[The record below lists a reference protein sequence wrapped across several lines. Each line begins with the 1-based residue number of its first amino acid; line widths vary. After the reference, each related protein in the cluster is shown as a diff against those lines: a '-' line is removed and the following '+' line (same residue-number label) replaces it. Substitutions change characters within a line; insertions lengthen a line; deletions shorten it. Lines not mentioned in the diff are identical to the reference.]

1 MSILVRHR
9 DAAAPPP
16 PAAIAV
22 YFRQRHGSIAEL
34 TPADLLH
41 NERLWAGICGR
52 EPAAAGQ
59 DGGEAGSPAPSEG
72 SPLSRTKMAVC
83 EECGGEFRSQRSTA
97 RFCSQACQKRARR
110 AA

>member
-1 MSILVRHR
+1 MSSAR
-9 DAAAPPP
+9 AEPCPPT
-16 PAAIAV
+16 PAAIAA
-22 YFRQRHGSIAEL
+22 YFRQRHGSLAEL
-34 TPADLLH
+34 TPADRLH

-59 DGGEAGSPAPSEG
+59 DGGEAGSPRPWEG

-97 RFCSQACQKRARR
+97 RFCSQVCQKRARR